1 MDWLDAAEE
10 KPGSWWPDWDA
21 WMKRYSSGTAAAPAR
36 PGNDSYQAIENAPG
50 RYVKQ
55 KSN

>member
-1 MDWLDAAEE
+1 
-10 KPGSWWPDWDA
+10 
-21 WMKRYSSGTAAAPAR
+21 MKSHSSGTVRAPMQA
-36 PGNDSYQAIENAPG
+36 GNANFQVIENAPG

>member
-1 MDWLDAAEE
+1 L
-10 KPGSWWPDWDA
+10 
-21 WMKRYSSGTAAAPAR
+21 KRHSSGTVSAPVQA
-36 PGNDSYQAIENAPG
+36 GNANYNVIEAAPG